1 MNFQLTNYFVRVI
14 RRSNFTQGQRIAD
27 LTRPSLSPHFVKL
40 KAITCNLSTQDH
52 IYFQKK
58 LSSSV
63 KVSHFTVDRSFS
75 NIHYCHL
82 WLLTVQK
89 IHYCHLWLLI
99 VAYHSA
105 KFHKEFFQWIR
116 RTRCITFCAQL
127 RVKMLYFWANRSR
140 LSIFTIANFVYL
152 YSPTTCKISEKS
164 LIWIPRT
171 RCLRSFWPLGIKISH
186 LEAKKSFLIIFTI
199 LASTI
204 HRKSQVKSHVIHYF
218 HLSFCKNSKKPLE

>member
-1 MNFQLTNYFVRVI
+1 M
-14 RRSNFTQGQRIAD
+14 
-27 LTRPSLSPHFVKL
+27 
-40 KAITCNLSTQDH
+40 
-52 IYFQKK
+52 
-58 LSSSV
+58 
-63 KVSHFTVDRSFS
+63 SHFRVFQNS
-75 NIHYCHL
+75 HYCHL
-82 WLLTVQK
+82 WLLIVQN

-105 KFHKEFFQWIR
+105 KFHKESFQWIR

-204 HRKSQVKSHVIHYF
+204 HWKSHVKSHIIHYF
-218 HLSFCKNSKKPLE
+218 HLSFCKNSKKPLEGIPRKSKQAFWAQIDPW